1 MKLTKK
7 EKFEEAENK
16 ISKLKS
22 ESYTEIIDQNLPIVE
37 ISDMDIAEKAE
48 IDDNNKRFI
57 N

>member
-22 ESYTEIIDQNLPIVE
+22 ERKYEIIDQNLLIVE
-37 ISDMDIAEKAE
+37 ISDMDIAEKQK
-48 IDDNNKRFI
+48 IDITTKGS
-57 N
+57 